1 MSSKGIG
8 VGECAEHGEFF
19 LDAHDSPCPSCEDK
33 EKMSK
38 TISFGEFDA
47 QANGYLSALVHE
59 LLIEKD
65 IEPASFSFSV
75 EVTYD
80 EVKDETDIS

>member
-1 MSSKGIG
+1 
-8 VGECAEHGEFF
+8 
-19 LDAHDSPCPSCEDK
+19 
-33 EKMSK
+33 MSK
-38 TISFGEFDA
+38 TISFGDFDA

-75 EVTYD
+75 EVTYE
-80 EVKDETDIS
+80 EVEADADDSPCPSCEDQKERAL